1 MLGWLTRTANSSIG
15 KKVLM
20 ALTGLALIGF
30 LIAHLA
36 GNLTFYADSDG
47 AAFDHYAETLDSNP
61 LLPLAEIGLL
71 VLFVAHIALGL
82 RVTAQNR
89 DARKTRYAIRTS
101 HGARTAGSSTM
112 ILTGLV
118 ILVFLVVHLLHFRL
132 QKAEGV
138 SMAEL
143 VYEELSKP
151 LGVSVYVVSMIALT
165 LHVGHAFKS
174 ALQSLGFNHPK
185 YTPLLEKV
193 SLGLGVLLGLGF
205 VSFPLYVF
213 FLGGNS

>member
-1 MLGWLTRTANSSIG
+1 MLSWLKRTADSSIG

-20 ALTGLALIGF
+20 ALSGLALIGF

-47 AAFDHYAETLDSNP
+47 AAFDHYAETLESNP
-61 LLPLAEIGLL
+61 LLPLAEFGLL

-89 DARKTRYAIRTS
+89 DARKSRYAIRTS
-101 HGARTAGSSTM
+101 HGARTPGSSTM

-118 ILVFLVVHLLHFRL
+118 ILVFLVVHLMHFRL
-132 QKAEGV
+132 QKDDGV
-138 SMAEL
+138 SMAGL

-151 LGVSVYVVSMIALT
+151 LGAGVYVVGMIALAM
-165 LHVGHAFKS
+165 HVSHAFKS
-174 ALQSLGFNHPK
+174 ALQTLGLNHPK
-185 YTPLLEKV
+185 YTPVLDKV

-213 FLGGNS
+213 FLGGTA